1 MRIGP
6 FWSDQRPY
14 TAISFSTGAGPP
26 LSCRNEGG
34 YFNLFFD
41 MANASATRWVDS
53 SAMALSLGVSVI
65 TLLRYRKMT
74 DERRFLIE
82 GTHFRRMT
90 PAPNSPWVWDV
101 EKTQQAFAVASRAPK
116 AARA

>member
-1 MRIGP
+1 MVIRT
-6 FWSDQRPY
+6 FWGDQSLY
-14 TAISFSTGAGPP
+14 SSVIFTTGAGPP
-26 LSCRNEGG
+26 LSCRNGGG
-34 YFNLFFD
+34 YSNLFFD
-41 MANASATRWVDS
+41 MANATATRWVDS

-65 TLLRYRKMT
+65 TLLRYRKIT

-101 EKTQQAFAVASRAPK
+101 EKTQRAFAVASRTPK
-116 AARA
+116 RAKA